1 MVTRTKNEAQPEYLM
16 IGSLGSKIS
25 SNKTAPFILCKS
37 VGQIDEIKDILI
49 GDWSVSNCNKV
60 AESNKLIIC

>member
-1 MVTRTKNEAQPEYLM
+1 MFTLTEQEIYVEYLM
-16 IGSLGSKIS
+16 IWSLGSQIS
-25 SNKTAPFILCKS
+25 SNETAPFILCKS

-60 AESNKLIIC
+60 TESNKLIIC